1 MKNRVRLKIAGLS
14 LFYIFSVVLLFLPSD
29 YFDSGQSICV
39 SVLLFDIQCY
49 ACGLTRA
56 IQHLIHFEFQEA
68 FAFNRLVVIVFPLIL
83 YLVLLESFKVYKEY
97 RGLSG
102 SNQTK

>member
-1 MKNRVRLKIAGLS
+1 MENKVRLKIAGLL
-14 LFYIFSVVLLFLPSD
+14 LFYIFSIVLLFLPPD

-68 FAFNRLVVIVFPLIL
+68 FALNRLVVIVFPLIV
-83 YLVLLESFKVYKEY
+83 YLVLFETFKVYKEY
-97 RGLSG
+97 KGISG
-102 SNQTK
+102 AKQRK